1 MQKGAS
7 TTTTSAASSQD
18 GPAPRLPTEVCGRI
32 IDHLSAGLDLNY
44 LTLAGNPDLLALPS
58 CALVCRDWYFHTWY
72 HLRRRVHLRDRNDVL
87 SLSRTLRERPRL
99 RGVVQHVVISGQ
111 TSAERSVIQHL
122 AMFAVMLAG
131 RLPKLS
137 VITIRDAEWTVGSMR
152 MEDVGYLAT
161 FDLVHALNFFNV
173 NVPSIAHLARLISAL
188 PGLRDMNCYDVEC
201 SQKQPVSPVSP
212 PLNSAHL
219 ETLVVLGVA
228 PAIQDLFVRISQA
241 SRLRA
246 LELGVDDSEGL
257 TLPSGGSRSQTLL
270 DASAASVEVLTLSMF
285 LGSSVDSDKVDST
298 VERHLSLSRHESLR
312 RLVIILYYPFN
323 AWSWIPHIV
332 SRIPSKHLIAI
343 SVLFWFR
350 ADHAADDL
358 DGLVT
363 MMEED
368 GILVRLDDILQ
379 AECFADIAPGGI
391 CLGFDNGKDWTPPEK
406 LFGTESSFRERCN
419 RWDELIRRK
428 MPRCNGRGILI
439 TVYGFEERDNWN
451 RNMGEIHEARKQQQ
465 AKTGVEVQQ
474 EDDTEHAPDTS
485 G

>member
-1 MQKGAS
+1 
-7 TTTTSAASSQD
+7 
-18 GPAPRLPTEVCGRI
+18 
-32 IDHLSAGLDLNY
+32 
-44 LTLAGNPDLLALPS
+44 
-58 CALVCRDWYFHTWY
+58 
-72 HLRRRVHLRDRNDVL
+72 
-87 SLSRTLRERPRL
+87 
-99 RGVVQHVVISGQ
+99 
-111 TSAERSVIQHL
+111 
-122 AMFAVMLAG
+122 MFAVMLAG

-241 SRLRA
+241 SRLRE
-246 LELGVDDSEGL
+246 LDLGVDDSEGL

-270 DASAASVEVLTLSMF
+270 DASAASMEVLTLSMF

-298 VERHLSLSRHESLR
+298 VGKLYTFALGLR
-312 RLVIILYYPFN
+312 TLRIYLYHPFV

-332 SRIPSKHLIAI
+332 SRIPSKHLIAT
-343 SVLFWFR
+343 SVMFSLR
-350 ADHAADDL
+350 ADHAADDFDEAL
-358 DGLVT
+358 T
-363 MMEED
+363 MMEDD
-368 GILVRLDDILQ
+368 GILLRLDDILQ
-379 AECFADIAPGGI
+379 AERFADMAPGGV
-391 CLGFDNGKDWTPPEK
+391 CLSFDNAEDDWTPVEE

-428 MPRCNGRGILI
+428 MAHCNGRGILT
-439 TVYGFEERDNWN
+439 TVYGAEEHHNWQ
-451 RNMGEIHEARKQQQ
+451 RTMYEIHEARQQQ
-465 AKTGVEVQQ
+465 KAKTGVEVQQ